1 MFIKNRYISI
11 VYRWIL
17 SVENLNTGVKRLW
30 LPLIISCLL
39 ATGCSSVLLGYDA
52 VQPIVKYQLNK
63 YFDLSTSQQ
72 ELADRRLDEIFDW
85 HRKTQLIEYSRFLT
99 KVTAKV
105 DSKGDIKSDSVSASL
120 NVLASDVESWRLE
133 FTKAWL
139 PIADKVSGPFT
150 ELVLTLEPKQINRM
164 KRKLKDANDEMREDY
179 VKVSASSPTQARE
192 KARYERIVKRS
203 ETFLDDLTP
212 DQLAVVARRAKDSP
226 DAEEAWFAERVR
238 RQLNLFALIEKING
252 LSGGSKL
259 ELSQAEPL
267 MRDYLRT
274 VWLPKDAAHKLTIN
288 ASAKASDE
296 TSAQVLSRATV
307 AQRTYMV
314 KKFKGYARD
323 FERLSKR

>member
-11 VYRWIL
+11 VYSWIL
-17 SVENLNTGVKRLW
+17 SVKNLNTGVKRLW
-30 LPLIISCLL
+30 LPLVISCLV

-72 ELADRRLDEIFDW
+72 ELSDKRLDEIFDW
-85 HRKTQLIEYSRFLT
+85 HRKTQLSEYSRFLT
-99 KVTAKV
+99 KIATKV
-105 DSKGDIKSDSVSASL
+105 DNKGGVKSDASSDSL
-120 NVLASDVESWRLE
+120 NVLGSDVESWRLE
-133 FTKAWL
+133 FTNAWL

-179 VKVSASSPTQARE
+179 VKVSAASPGQARE

-203 ETFLDDLTP
+203 ETFLNDLTAE
-212 DQLAVVARRAKDSP
+212 QLAVLERRAKESP
-226 DAEEAWFAERVR
+226 DAEEAWFAERLR
-238 RQLNLFALIEKING
+238 RQANLFTLIEKIHG
-252 LSGGSKL
+252 LSGGQKL

-267 MRDYLRT
+267 MRDYLRNL
-274 VWLPKDAAHKLTIN
+274 WQPKDAAHKLTIN
-288 ASAKASDE
+288 ASGRASDE
-296 TSAQVLSRATV
+296 TSAQVLSRATAV
-307 AQRTYMV
+307 QRAYMA

-323 FERLSKR
+323 FDRLSKR